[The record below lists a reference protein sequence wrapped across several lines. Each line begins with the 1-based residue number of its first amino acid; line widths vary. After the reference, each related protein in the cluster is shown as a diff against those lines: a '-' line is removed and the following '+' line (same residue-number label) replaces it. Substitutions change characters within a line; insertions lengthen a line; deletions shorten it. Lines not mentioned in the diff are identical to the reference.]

1 MANKDDAPLTRGE
14 FKTFVKDLVKVLNNT
29 SEHVSRRFDD
39 IEQRLERLE
48 SKMDS
53 LTSTVHYIKNDTKVM
68 GSVRNPHNI

>member
-14 FKTFVKDLVKVLNNT
+14 FKAFVKDLVKVLNNT
-29 SEHVSRRFDD
+29 SEHMARRFDD

-68 GSVRNPHNI
+68 HPMY